1 VKIMILGG
9 TSSYIRVEYNGRI
22 VRIGGELLSD
32 GFLAYKNSIKKWEE
46 PYENEIIDRETRDLI
61 IKHVIEEA
69 EKANFKIEFE

>member
-1 VKIMILGG
+1 M
-9 TSSYIRVEYNGRI
+9 
-22 VRIGGELLSD
+22 
-32 GFLAYKNSIKKWEE
+32 EE